1 MAKLVL
7 IITEN
12 PVEMSEVV
20 AFLEKEGYFPTLF
33 DAPLEAPAAVVTN
46 SPAFVILEQE
56 LRSVDG
62 LELCKR
68 VRQLSNVPV
77 IMVAAHRRR
86 VDVIAAL
93 TSGADDYIVK
103 PVDNDE
109 LLARMR
115 AIARRGSQS
124 PGPSPRYT
132 DGEWRI
138 DFLQREVWVGERKV
152 QLSATEFNVLAYL
165 VRNAGRVVPMSE
177 LLTAVWGPD
186 CAEDFEYVRL
196 YVWYL
201 RQKLEKDPR
210 RPKRILTK
218 RGVGYIF
225 ERRSDRNSRPERRP
239 ALSGAV

>member
-1 MAKLVL
+1 MGKLVL
-7 IITEN
+7 IISEN
-12 PVEMSEVV
+12 PAEMRDVL
-20 AFLEKEGYFPTLF
+20 AFLEREGYFPTLF
-33 DAPLEAPAAVVTN
+33 DTPPEAPRAIVN
-46 SPAFVILEQE
+46 SSPAFAIMEQD

-68 VRQLSNVPV
+68 IRQLSNVPI

-86 VDVIAAL
+86 ADVIAAL
-93 TSGADDYIVK
+93 SCGADDYIVK

-115 AIARRGSQS
+115 AIARRGSQA
-124 PGPSPRYT
+124 PGPSPQYA
-132 DGEWRI
+132 DGEWHI
-138 DFLQREVWVGERKV
+138 DFLQREIWVGARRV

-165 VRNAGRVVPMSE
+165 VRSAGRVVPMGE

-210 RPKRILTK
+210 HPKRILTK
-218 RGVGYIF
+218 RGVGYKF
-225 ERRSDRNSRPERRP
+225 ERRSDKNSRRERRP
-239 ALSGAV
+239 ALSGAA